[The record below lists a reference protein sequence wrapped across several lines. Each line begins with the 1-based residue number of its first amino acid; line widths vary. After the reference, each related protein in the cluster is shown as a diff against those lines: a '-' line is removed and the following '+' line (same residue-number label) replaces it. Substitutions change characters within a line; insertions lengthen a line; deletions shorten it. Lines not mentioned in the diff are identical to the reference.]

1 MLGAFAA
8 ARDVT
13 EQLQAQRQV
22 VEQEAKERERLDE
35 LEQFHRVDVGRELKM
50 IELKKEIEYLKKER
64 PARNSNLGDQF
75 EA

>member
-1 MLGAFAA
+1 VLRAFAA

-13 EQLQAQRQV
+13 KQLQAQRQV

-35 LEQFHRVDVGRELKM
+35 LEQSKRLAVGRELK
-50 IELKKEIEYLKKER
+50 KEIGYLKKER